1 MPNEDFYWLL
11 QFWAGTWLV
20 CVPLAGSQRCSARV
34 HNILFNLLT
43 IKQQRVSLLGFPF
56 FSQTLVTLDKSLFS
70 FGLSNRRIS
79 AVFSCFDQS
88 LILPVRPYKE
98 ARLYYLLVPVHQHL
112 GFEKSLI
119 LELHLFNFYNIY
131 FWSESQGLLWYNR
144 AHKQNWEG
152 APTLDAYFL
161 LHFWPTHVAIDDPPP
176 CPRSVRERVASNLT
190 CYINQSEMCA
200 RRLSLQRR

>member
-1 MPNEDFYWLL
+1 M
-11 QFWAGTWLV
+11 V

-43 IKQQRVSLLGFPF
+43 IKQQRVSLLVFPF

-98 ARLYYLLVPVHQHL
+98 ARLYY
-112 GFEKSLI
+112 
-119 LELHLFNFYNIY
+119 FY
-131 FWSESQGLLWYNR
+131 
-144 AHKQNWEG
+144 
-152 APTLDAYFL
+152 
-161 LHFWPTHVAIDDPPP
+161 
-176 CPRSVRERVASNLT
+176 
-190 CYINQSEMCA
+190 
-200 RRLSLQRR
+200 LSLYRIQFKTFRESHELSITDCSSFSSPLAAVILFKPQF

>member
-1 MPNEDFYWLL
+1 M
-11 QFWAGTWLV
+11 V

-98 ARLYYLLVPVHQHL
+98 ARLYSFYLSSNVFQKIDSSVSSSSSNKKTTKLSDKININRASLLVM
-112 GFEKSLI
+112 G
-119 LELHLFNFYNIY
+119 
-131 FWSESQGLLWYNR
+131 
-144 AHKQNWEG
+144 
-152 APTLDAYFL
+152 
-161 LHFWPTHVAIDDPPP
+161 
-176 CPRSVRERVASNLT
+176 
-190 CYINQSEMCA
+190 
-200 RRLSLQRR
+200 

>member
-98 ARLYYLLVPVHQHL
+98 ARLYYFYLISWQNNKGLANFRRSKNWAVWGGFALWTHAVRQERLPLLAENCFL
-112 GFEKSLI
+112 DIAFSF
-119 LELHLFNFYNIY
+119 LFVT
-131 FWSESQGLLWYNR
+131 QLLSTEIC
-144 AHKQNWEG
+144 KE
-152 APTLDAYFL
+152 TVL
-161 LHFWPTHVAIDDPPP
+161 L
-176 CPRSVRERVASNLT
+176 
-190 CYINQSEMCA
+190 
-200 RRLSLQRR
+200 

>member
-1 MPNEDFYWLL
+1 M
-11 QFWAGTWLV
+11 V

-88 LILPVRPYKE
+88 LILLAASIQRSQTI
-98 ARLYYLLVPVHQHL
+98 LLLFTGSNNFPC
-112 GFEKSLI
+112 KSSIVTSL
-119 LELHLFNFYNIY
+119 LTYCTLLT
-131 FWSESQGLLWYNR
+131 WWVWWTLAGLPGPL
-144 AHKQNWEG
+144 AFG
-152 APTLDAYFL
+152 PTFK
-161 LHFWPTHVAIDDPPP
+161 
-176 CPRSVRERVASNLT
+176 R
-190 CYINQSEMCA
+190 
-200 RRLSLQRR
+200 